1 MRSWSP
7 GQSWRS
13 SCSRSP
19 GSGIASSGSR
29 CAPRCSS
36 SRSVGSSAWPSALAS
51 GCPKTPKNPL
61 VHWPFDDL
69 KERFGLVR
77 AVDALME
84 CLKAEG
90 VEVAFG
96 LPGGANLPTYDAFVE
111 AGIRHIL
118 VRHEAG
124 GGHAAEGYAK
134 ATGKVG
140 VAFATSGPGATN
152 LVTPICDAMMAS
164 VPVVF
169 VTGQVRTELLGTD
182 GFQEADTIGITMPVV
197 KHSFMI
203 QNPQEIPRA
212 IHEAFHVART
222 GRPGPVLVDI
232 PQDLSRAEID
242 YEPVTDVHLPGYQ
255 PRVEGNQK
263 QIRQAAKALAAAQRP
278 VIYAGGGVV
287 NANASAELTEFATA
301 DRFPVTCTLMGLGA
315 FPAPHEQ
322 WLGMLGM
329 HGTRAAN
336 YAMDE
341 ADLICAVG
349 ARFDDRITG
358 KLSEFAPRAK
368 FIHIDVDPAE
378 ISKNIPAHIP
388 IVGDPKKILPK
399 RTREYRAVGADPA
412 RLDAWWSRIEGW
424 RTKYP
429 LAYEDSADS
438 EIKPQYM
445 IQALF
450 EATGGEAI
458 VPSDVGQHQMW
469 TAQYYDFPAPRRWIN
484 SGGLGTMGF
493 GLPAA
498 MGAAVGCPDRL
509 VCCVAGDG
517 SVQMNVQELAT
528 CAENEIPIK
537 VFIMNNGYLGMV
549 RQWQELFWDGR
560 YSHVEM
566 GRFPDYVKLA
576 EAYGATGMRFED
588 KHTLVDDMKRA
599 IATEGPVLVDVR
611 VTREENTYPMIPAG
625 QAAREMVG

>member
-1 MRSWSP
+1 M
-7 GQSWRS
+7 
-13 SCSRSP
+13 
-19 GSGIASSGSR
+19 
-29 CAPRCSS
+29 
-36 SRSVGSSAWPSALAS
+36 
-51 GCPKTPKNPL
+51 
-61 VHWPFDDL
+61 
-69 KERFGLVR
+69 R
-77 AVDALME
+77 AVDAVMA

-90 VEVAFG
+90 VDVAFG
-96 LPGGANLPTYDAFVE
+96 LPGGANLPTYDAFVD

-152 LVTPICDAMMAS
+152 LVTPICDAMMDS

-169 VTGQVRTELLGTD
+169 ITGQVRTELLGTD

-203 QNPQEIPRA
+203 QRPQEIPRA
-212 IHEAFHVART
+212 IHEAFHIARS

-232 PQDLSRAEID
+232 PQDLSRAEIT
-242 YEPVTDVHLPGYQ
+242 YEPVTDVRLPGYQ

-278 VIYAGGGVV
+278 VIYAGGGVI
-287 NANASAELTEFATA
+287 NANASDELVEFVTS
-301 DRFPVTCTLMGLGA
+301 DRFPVTCTLMGLGG

-378 ISKNIPAHIP
+378 ISKNVPAHIP
-388 IVGDPKKILPK
+388 IVGDAKHVLAKLLI
-399 RTREYRAVGADPA
+399 EYRAIGADSS
-412 RLDAWWSRIEGW
+412 RLAGWWSRIEGW
-424 RTKYP
+424 REKYP
-429 LAYEDSADS
+429 LAYEDSADQ

-445 IQALF
+445 IQALH

-458 VPSDVGQHQMW
+458 VTSDVGQHQMW
-469 TAQYYDFPAPRRWIN
+469 AAQYYDFSKPRRWIN

-498 MGAAVGCPDRL
+498 MGAAVGCPDQL
-509 VCCVAGDG
+509 VCCIAGDG
-517 SVQMNVQELAT
+517 SVQMNAQELAT
-528 CAENEIPIK
+528 CAQNEIPIK

-560 YSHVEM
+560 YSHVDTGE
-566 GRFPDYVKLA
+566 FPDWVKLA
-576 EAYGATGMRFED
+576 DAYGATGMRFAD
-588 KHTLVDDMKRA
+588 KTTLVEDIKRA

-625 QAAREMVG
+625 RPAREMVG